1 MLTEGDIF
9 SKIKGRNI
17 HQSEEIMKRKRLI
30 CAISGA
36 LALVMLILF
45 IFFTVSAL
53 STTSEGKNIGIIGG
67 ADDGGA
73 LLTEKLAAMGKLP
86 PILSGVL
93 FLAFAAIF
101 AVSLIA
107 CVKEK

>member
-1 MLTEGDIF
+1 
-9 SKIKGRNI
+9 
-17 HQSEEIMKRKRLI
+17 MKRKRLI

-86 PILSGVL
+86 SILSGVL

-101 AVSLIA
+101 AVSLIG